1 MGTSKISILERTGYI
16 ANLKFYHKHKY
27 NTEISLRTSFQ
38 GVIDILEIHF
48 CSAFLLKRVII
59 WSLKQW
65 FLFWIKLNCR
75 LTLQMQVN
83 IFISL
88 YISRTTTVLLSKN
101 HCTLTSLRILDFVQ
115 CYYLTNEWM
124 MEVRFC
130 FLLCKNSLQVG
141 VAKTNYVV
149 VLFQSNEQLCCE
161 STLRLLL

>member
-1 MGTSKISILERTGYI
+1 
-16 ANLKFYHKHKY
+16 
-27 NTEISLRTSFQ
+27 
-38 GVIDILEIHF
+38 
-48 CSAFLLKRVII
+48 
-59 WSLKQW
+59 
-65 FLFWIKLNCR
+65 
-75 LTLQMQVN
+75 MQVN

-130 FLLCKNSLQVG
+130 FLLCKNSLRVG